1 MKILFDQFAALFQG
15 SENKFF
21 SFLFLYHAGQDLTVM
36 KAENRTCKPVPL
48 LRERKTIKTPSGLR

>member
-15 SENKFF
+15 PENKFF
-21 SFLFLYHAGQDLTVM
+21 SFLFLHHAGQDLTVR

-48 LRERKTIKTPSGLR
+48 LRERKQ